1 MKKVRVL
8 VVDDSAF
15 MRKLISDILE
25 EDPRLE
31 VVGRARDGI
40 EALKLLRELEPDVVT
55 LDVEM
60 PKKDGLATLEDIMA
74 LHPTPVV
81 MVSSLTREGAEIT
94 IKALAAGAVDFVAKP
109 SGRISLDMAKVGNEL
124 RSKVLMASGVNIA
137 LLAHRRAPLSL
148 KEAPQPIELR
158 GEPPEIVAVAASTGG
173 PKALQE
179 LVTGLPHDLPVP
191 IVIAQHMPPGFT
203 ASLAKRLDEMSALHV
218 VEGQDGFELMPG
230 VAAIAP
236 GGKHMLVEK
245 KDGRFICRLSDA
257 PPLHSVKPAA
267 DLLFLSVAD
276 VAGAKAVGII
286 LTGMGKDGTEGAR
299 AIRSKGGVV
308 LAESPETCVVYG
320 MPKSAVEAGA
330 VNELLP
336 LYRIPERVKLLVKV
350 RKGE

>member
-60 PKKDGLATLEDIMA
+60 PKKDGLATLEDIIA

-109 SGRISLDMAKVGNEL
+109 SGTISLDMVKVGNEL

-173 PKALQE
+173 RKRSR
-179 LVTGLPHDLPVP
+179 
-191 IVIAQHMPPGFT
+191 
-203 ASLAKRLDEMSALHV
+203 SL
-218 VEGQDGFELMPG
+218 
-230 VAAIAP
+230 
-236 GGKHMLVEK
+236 
-245 KDGRFICRLSDA
+245 
-257 PPLHSVKPAA
+257 
-267 DLLFLSVAD
+267 
-276 VAGAKAVGII
+276 
-286 LTGMGKDGTEGAR
+286 
-299 AIRSKGGVV
+299 
-308 LAESPETCVVYG
+308 
-320 MPKSAVEAGA
+320 
-330 VNELLP
+330 
-336 LYRIPERVKLLVKV
+336 
-350 RKGE
+350 

>member
-109 SGRISLDMAKVGNEL
+109 SGTISLDMAKVGDEL
-124 RSKVLMASGVNIA
+124 RNKVLTASGVNIA
-137 LLAHRRAPLSL
+137 LLSHRRAPLSL
-148 KEAPQPIELR
+148 KEAPQLIELR
-158 GEPPEIVAVAASTGG
+158 GEPPEIVRLRHPLGG
-173 PKALQE
+173 RKRSR
-179 LVTGLPHDLPVP
+179 
-191 IVIAQHMPPGFT
+191 
-203 ASLAKRLDEMSALHV
+203 SL
-218 VEGQDGFELMPG
+218 
-230 VAAIAP
+230 
-236 GGKHMLVEK
+236 
-245 KDGRFICRLSDA
+245 
-257 PPLHSVKPAA
+257 
-267 DLLFLSVAD
+267 
-276 VAGAKAVGII
+276 
-286 LTGMGKDGTEGAR
+286 
-299 AIRSKGGVV
+299 
-308 LAESPETCVVYG
+308 
-320 MPKSAVEAGA
+320 
-330 VNELLP
+330 
-336 LYRIPERVKLLVKV
+336 
-350 RKGE
+350 